1 MLENQARE
9 LRNEHVAVNAQM
21 EAIRSEMKGLQ
32 MVNEESKRSSN
43 QQIAILEERFQN
55 ERKMLQKDME
65 QMQEDKVSLES
76 EVSTLR
82 ERVSNAR
89 DGDLE
94 ELCEVKREAEVLRLR
109 LKELS
114 NHGTQTLAQ
123 KDRLI
128 EELQEKVKTGDK
140 MRRVMHNTIQV
151 RRVVFFFAVPLGAS
165 RY

>member
-21 EAIRSEMKGLQ
+21 EAIRSEMKMLQ
-32 MVNEESKRSSN
+32 MINEESKKNSN
-43 QQIAILEERFQN
+43 QQIETLEERFQK
-55 ERKMLQKDME
+55 EKISLHKE
-65 QMQEDKVSLES
+65 LEKLQEDKVSLES
-76 EVSTLR
+76 EVKTLR

-94 ELCEVKREAEVLRLR
+94 ELCNVKREAEVLRLR

-128 EELQEKVKTGDK
+128 EELQEKVKAGDK

-151 RRVVFFFAVPLGAS
+151 STSCNRALLRMLF
-165 RY
+165 